1 MWKVIKWPI
10 IYFII
15 QFILIFFL
23 AYYYIS
29 NGEDITLFNNYLSN
43 KQIYIALIL
52 AIIFIPLLIKEY
64 RNYKIIG
71 KKIDIISLI
80 ILGIVISLVYNVF
93 AFYIDDLFLK
103 TNLYSYQNNIIT
115 TLITTGIIG
124 PIIEELMFRGIIYNE
139 LKVKLSPMKAIIL
152 TTLFFAIIHF
162 NILQIIYTF
171 ALGFLFIF
179 FYEKYKDIKASII
192 LHASLNITTTLFLPL
207 LTTNNFIIN
216 YSIFIVSLVSFF
228 ILFKYTKIFKA

>member
-216 YSIFIVSLVSFF
+216 YSIFIVSLVSLF

>member
-43 KQIYIALIL
+43 KQIYIALIF

-216 YSIFIVSLVSFF
+216 YSIFIVSLVSLF